1 MKEIFTKS
9 QVQSASTTASGQ
21 AERAQTVPA
30 GMLHLSIV
38 YVIWGSTYLA
48 IRIAVREGSGFPPF
62 TLSMTRVLLS
72 GALLLIL
79 GILRR
84 KRIQPS
90 RDELVVLLGSGLLL
104 WTGGNGLVTWAE
116 QRADSGLAAMIVG
129 SMPIWTALIEA
140 VVDRRLPTLRLIL
153 ALMVGFIG
161 ISLLSIPSL
170 RTGIRADVLAILA
183 LLSAPISWAT
193 GSVLQSRRQT
203 SLAPQ
208 VSAGYQSLF
217 GGLGFLVLVVVFG
230 EPKPVPTNEA
240 WLAWG
245 YLVLFGSVIA
255 FTSYVQV
262 LKLLPMSIAMT
273 YAYVNPVIA
282 VLLGALILGEP
293 ITLWTVSGAVLV
305 ILGVA
310 GVFRD
315 RSIRSRLADSSGHQ
329 DKRGSLD

>member
-1 MKEIFTKS
+1 MKEISAKS
-9 QVQSASTTASGQ
+9 QVQSASAATSGQ
-21 AERAQTVPA
+21 AERAQVVPA
-30 GMLHLSIV
+30 GILHLSIV

-62 TLSMTRVLLS
+62 TMSMTRVLLA
-72 GALLLIL
+72 GTLLLML
-79 GILRR
+79 GALRR
-84 KRIQPS
+84 KRIRPS
-90 RDELVVLLGSGLLL
+90 REELLVLLGSGLLL

-116 QRADSGLAAMIVG
+116 QQADSGLAAMIVATI
-129 SMPIWTALIEA
+129 PIWVALIEA
-140 VVDRRLPTLRLIL
+140 LVDRRLPTIRLVL
-153 ALMVGFIG
+153 ALLVGFVG

-170 RTGIRADVLAILA
+170 RTGMRADVMAVLA
-183 LLSAPISWAT
+183 LLGATISWSV
-193 GSVLQSRRQT
+193 GSVLQNRRAV

-208 VSAGYQSLF
+208 VSAGYQSLA
-217 GGLGFLVLVVVFG
+217 GGLGFLILVLVFG
-230 EPKPVPTNEA
+230 EPKPVPTDQA

-262 LKLLPMSIAMT
+262 LRLLPMSIAMT

-293 ITLWTVSGAVLV
+293 ITLWTISGAVLV

-315 RSIRSRLADSSGHQ
+315 RSIRTKLAA
-329 DKRGSLD
+329 

>member
-1 MKEIFTKS
+1 MKEISAKN
-9 QVQSASTTASGQ
+9 QVQSTSAATSSQ
-21 AERAQTVPA
+21 AERAQIVPE

-38 YVIWGSTYLA
+38 YVIWSSTYLA
-48 IRIAVREGSGFPPF
+48 IRIAVREGSGFTPF
-62 TLSMTRVLLS
+62 MMSMTRVLLS

-84 KRIQPS
+84 KRIRPS
-90 RDELVVLLGSGLLL
+90 RGELIVLLGSGLLL

-129 SMPIWTALIEA
+129 SIPIWVALIETI
-140 VVDRRLPTLRLIL
+140 VDLRLPTLRLIL
-153 ALMVGFIG
+153 ALLIGFIG
-161 ISLLSIPSL
+161 ISLLSLPSL
-170 RTGIRADVLAILA
+170 RTGMRADAISVFA
-183 LLSAPISWAT
+183 LLGASISWAT
-193 GSVLQSRRQT
+193 GSVLQSRRAV

-208 VSAGYQSLF
+208 VSAGYQSLA
-217 GGLGFLVLVVVFG
+217 GGLGFLILVLVFG
-230 EPKPVPTNEA
+230 EPKPVPTNQA

-255 FTSYVQV
+255 FTSFVQA
-262 LKLLPMSIAMT
+262 LRLLPMSIAMT

-315 RSIRSRLADSSGHQ
+315 RSIRTKAAA
-329 DKRGSLD
+329 

>member
-1 MKEIFTKS
+1 MKEISTKS
-9 QVQSASTTASGQ
+9 QVESASAAARSQ
-21 AERAQTVPA
+21 AERAQIAPE
-30 GMLHLSIV
+30 GLMHLSIV

-62 TLSMTRVLLS
+62 MMSMTRVMLS

-79 GILRR
+79 GVLRR
-84 KRIQPS
+84 KRIRPS
-90 RDELVVLLGSGLLL
+90 REELVVLMGSGLLL
-104 WTGGNGLVTWAE
+104 WTGANGLVTWAE

-129 SMPIWTALIEA
+129 SLPIWTALIEA
-140 VVDRRLPTLRLIL
+140 VVDRRLPTLRLTL

-170 RTGIRADVLAILA
+170 RTGMRADVLAILA
-183 LLSAPISWAT
+183 LLGAPISWAA
-193 GSVLQSRRQT
+193 GSVLQSRRQV

-208 VSAGYQSLF
+208 VSAGYQSLV
-217 GGLGFLVLVVVFG
+217 GGLGFLILVLVFR
-230 EPKPVPTNEA
+230 EPKPAPTEQA
-240 WLAWG
+240 MLAWG
-245 YLVLFGSVIA
+245 YLVLFGSVIG
-255 FTSYVQV
+255 FTSFVQV
-262 LKLLPMSIAMT
+262 LRLLPMSIAMT

-315 RSIRSRLADSSGHQ
+315 RAIRTRLAA
-329 DKRGSLD
+329 

>member
-1 MKEIFTKS
+1 MKEISTEN
-9 QVQSASTTASGQ
+9 QVQSTSVAARDQ
-21 AERAQTVPA
+21 AERAKLVPA
-30 GMLHLSIV
+30 GLFYLSIV

-62 TLSMTRVLLS
+62 MMSMTRVLFA

-79 GILRR
+79 GVLRR
-84 KRIQPS
+84 KRIRPS
-90 RDELVVLLGSGLLL
+90 REELVVLLGSGLLL
-104 WTGGNGLVTWAE
+104 WTGANGLVTWAE

-129 SMPIWTALIEA
+129 SLPIWTALIET
-140 VVDRRLPTLRLIL
+140 VVDRRLPSLRLIL
-153 ALMVGFIG
+153 ALMVGFVG
-161 ISLLSIPSL
+161 ILLLSVPSL
-170 RTGIRADVLAILA
+170 RSGMRADVLAILA
-183 LLSAPISWAT
+183 LLGAPISWAA
-193 GSVLQSRRQT
+193 GSVLQNRRQV

-208 VSAGYQSLF
+208 VSAGYQSLA
-217 GGLGFLVLVVVFG
+217 GGLGFLVLVLVFG
-230 EPKPVPTNEA
+230 EPRPVPTNQA
-240 WLAWG
+240 MLAWG
-245 YLVLFGSVIA
+245 YLVLFGSLIG
-255 FTSYVQV
+255 FTSFVQA

-315 RSIRSRLADSSGHQ
+315 RSIRTRIVA
-329 DKRGSLD
+329 